1 MFLCLKK
8 KCFSNQIISLKINLN
23 IFCFIV
29 LASCYRNVWLS
40 FMQIILPADV
50 LMIFPS
56 FALVMKY
63 LTQPFLFF
71 CQMSKQLETFK
82 SNLEEF
88 ASKHKQEIRKSS
100 QFRVQF
106 QEMCATIGVDPL
118 ACEKH
123 SEQNLLKYFEPMLN
137 ITF

>member
-1 MFLCLKK
+1 MCFFPPLLKARYK
-8 KCFSNQIISLKINLN
+8 ERGTVIAEDQIVQVSSGDRISLFFFWSSYDDIPPLFCTVNCL
-23 IFCFIV
+23 CFI
-29 LASCYRNVWLS
+29 
-40 FMQIILPADV
+40 
-50 LMIFPS
+50 
-56 FALVMKY
+56 
-63 LTQPFLFF
+63 

-88 ASKHKQEIRKSS
+88 ASKHKQEIRKNS

-123 SEQNLLKYFEPMLN
+123 FLN
-137 ITF
+137 CEIVKAERTC

>member
-1 MFLCLKK
+1 MFYSPCFLLQ
-8 KCFSNQIISLKINLN
+8 KCVAVIYVDYFVSRRADN
-23 IFCFIV
+23 IP
-29 LASCYRNVWLS
+29 L
-40 FMQIILPADV
+40 
-50 LMIFPS
+50 
-56 FALVMKY
+56 FALLMKY
-63 LTQPFLFF
+63 LTQTFLFF

-123 SEQNLLKYFEPMLN
+123 LE
-137 ITF
+137 